1 MHILHVASVEL
12 SPNSGMGRIAF
23 EWKKAFE
30 KRGIQFT
37 HIGWKELNKTAHPL
51 LFGWLVRKHIIK
63 NKIRPDLILAHEP
76 AAGFLSFK
84 NIPLVVFSHGIEARN
99 WEIQKKYNYFT
110 PSIKARVV
118 PLKWRFWSNNYGF
131 LKATKILL
139 SNNNDK
145 NYLIKSKSID
155 PNKIMV
161 FNNGYIPFV
170 NHIQLDNKTIG
181 CLFNASWIE
190 RKGTQLLVEAF
201 NLLLSK
207 YQHLKL
213 FIAGTNLSDDKVMI
227 NFLPQV
233 QSQITII
240 PPFSD
245 DTEAAIYTNASI
257 FVLPS
262 FFEGQSLALTQAMHM
277 GLCPVVSDNSGQID
291 FIQNNINGLL
301 FETGDTNTFIG
312 KIETLIKMPLL
323 ISEYGTAAKESV
335 KELEWNY
342 VTEKLVDSIVS
353 IINK

>member
-1 MHILHVASVEL
+1 MHILHVASVDIL
-12 SPNSGMGRIAF
+12 PNSGMGRIAC
-23 EWKKAFE
+23 EWKNAFE

-37 HIGWKELNKTAHPL
+37 HIGWKELNKTTHPL
-51 LFGWLVRKHIIK
+51 LFGWLVRKHII
-63 NKIRPDLILAHEP
+63 NNRIQPDLILAHEP

-139 SNNNDK
+139 SNKNDK

-170 NHIQLDNKTIG
+170 NHIPLDNKTIG

-190 RKGTQLLVEAF
+190 RKGTQLLVDAF
-201 NLLLSK
+201 NQLLSK
-207 YQHLKL
+207 YKNLNL
-213 FIAGTNLSDDKVMI
+213 FIAGTNLSDEKI
-227 NFLPQV
+227 KIKFLSQV
-233 QSQITII
+233 QSQIIII

-245 DTEAAIYTNASI
+245 DTEVAIYKNVSI

-262 FFEGQSLALTQAMHM
+262 FFEGQSLALTQAMYM

-301 FETGDTNTFIG
+301 FETGNTNSLIE
-312 KIETLIKMPLL
+312 KVETLINSPLL
-323 ISEYGTAAKESV
+323 INEFGKAAKEYV
-335 KELEWNY
+335 KELEWKN
-342 VTEKLVDSIVS
+342 VTDKLVDSIVS

>member
-1 MHILHVASVEL
+1 MHILHVASVDL

-63 NKIRPDLILAHEP
+63 NKIQPDLILAHEP

-99 WEIQKKYNYFT
+99 WDIQQQFNYFT
-110 PSIKARVV
+110 PSLKAKIV

-131 LKATKILL
+131 LKASKILL
-139 SNNNDK
+139 SNYNDK
-145 NYLIKSKSID
+145 NFLIERKGID
-155 PNKIMV
+155 PKKIIV
-161 FNNGYIPFV
+161 FNNGYLPFI
-170 NHIQLDNKTIG
+170 NEKKIENQIIS

-190 RKGTQLLVEAF
+190 RKGTQLLVDAF
-201 NLLLSK
+201 NYLLPK
-207 YQHLKL
+207 YQNLRL
-213 FIAGTNLSDDKVMI
+213 FIAGTNLSDDKVFI

-233 QSQITII
+233 QSQITVI

-245 DTEAAIYTNASI
+245 DTEAAIYRNVSI

-262 FFEGQSLALTQAMHM
+262 FFEGQSLALTQAMYM

-301 FETGDTNTFIG
+301 FETGNTTSFIE
-312 KIETLIKMPLL
+312 KIETLINTPLL
-323 ISEYGTAAKESV
+323 IGEFGKAAKESV
-335 KELEWNY
+335 KELEWNN
-342 VTEKLVDSIVS
+342 VTDKLVDSLVS
-353 IINK
+353 MFNK